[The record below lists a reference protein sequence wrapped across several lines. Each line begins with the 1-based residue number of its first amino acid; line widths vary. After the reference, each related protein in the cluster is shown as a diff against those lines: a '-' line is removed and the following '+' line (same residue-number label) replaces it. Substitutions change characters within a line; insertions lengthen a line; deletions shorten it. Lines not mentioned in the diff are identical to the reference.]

1 MSLLDAEA
9 VDRGL
14 AALDGWERDGDAI
27 VRRLRFADFR
37 AAIDFVGR
45 VADLADA
52 ADHHPDLFNS
62 YRRVEVRLTSHD
74 AGGITRRDLDLA
86 ERIDG
91 VVGEGAE
98 PA

>member
-1 MSLLDAEA
+1 MDA

-14 AALDGWERDGDAI
+14 TALDGWARDGDAI
-27 VRRLRFADFR
+27 VRRLRFPDFR
-37 AAIDFVGR
+37 AAIDFIGR
-45 VADLADA
+45 VADVADA

-74 AGGITRRDLDLA
+74 AGGVTQRDLDLA
-86 ERIDG
+86 AAVDG
-91 VVGEGAE
+91 VVGADAE